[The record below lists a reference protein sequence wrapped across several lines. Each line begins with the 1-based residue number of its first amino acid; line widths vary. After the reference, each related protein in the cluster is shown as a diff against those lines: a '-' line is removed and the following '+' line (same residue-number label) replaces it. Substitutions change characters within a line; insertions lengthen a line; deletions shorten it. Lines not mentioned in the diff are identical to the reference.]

1 MFGFRFKKLNM
12 VVSISV
18 ALAMFASL
26 ISSVSFLENDLSV
39 KAESV
44 QEHDVGELLS
54 SDDISYEETTDAIN
68 NPYIGFYQF

>member
-1 MFGFRFKKLNM
+1 M

>member
-1 MFGFRFKKLNM
+1 MFGVRFKKLNKI
-12 VVSISV
+12 VSISV
-18 ALAMFASL
+18 ALAMSASL

>member
-1 MFGFRFKKLNM
+1 MFGFRFKKLNKI
-12 VVSISV
+12 VSISV
-18 ALAMFASL
+18 ALAMSASL
-26 ISSVSFLENDLSV
+26 MSSVPFLENDMSV

-44 QEHDVGELLS
+44 QEHDVRELLS